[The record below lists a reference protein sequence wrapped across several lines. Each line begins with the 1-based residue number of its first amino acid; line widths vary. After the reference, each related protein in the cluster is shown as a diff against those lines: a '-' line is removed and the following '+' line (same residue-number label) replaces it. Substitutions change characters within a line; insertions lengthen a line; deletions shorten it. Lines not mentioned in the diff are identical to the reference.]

1 MMELVKLLFGAL
13 RDRFRSRGQL
23 EAENMVLRHQLNILR
38 RQAPQKPR
46 LLGRDRA
53 LFAWLYRLR
62 PSVLSVLSVVQPE
75 TVVRWHR
82 AGWRAW
88 WRWKSRNRGGRPAID
103 AELRALIRQMC
114 RDNPLW
120 GAPRIHGELLK
131 LGFDVA
137 QSTISKYMPRR
148 SRPPSQGWKT
158 FLRNHSDG
166 IASIDLFAVPT
177 IAFESL
183 YVFVVLGHQRRRIL
197 WFGITRHPTAEW
209 LARQITEAFPWNS
222 APSIVV
228 RDNDRAFGEAFRRR
242 VASLGIRDHPI
253 APHSPWQNGH
263 VERAIGSIRRECL
276 DHMIVFGE
284 THLQHLMAAYARY
297 YNSARTHLSLGKDA
311 PMHRAVSRRGSIV
324 KHPWLGGLHHQY
336 ARI

>member
-1 MMELVKLLFGAL
+1 
-13 RDRFRSRGQL
+13 
-23 EAENMVLRHQLNILR
+23 
-38 RQAPQKPR
+38 
-46 LLGRDRA
+46 LGVFKTVR
-53 LFAWLYRLR
+53 
-62 PSVLSVLSVVQPE
+62 PE

-82 AGWRAW
+82 EGWRAW
-88 WRWKSRNRGGRPAID
+88 WRWKSLNRGGRPVID

-114 RDNPLW
+114 RDDPLW

-137 QSTISKYMPRR
+137 QSTVSKYTL
-148 SRPPSQGWKT
+148 RPNGPLSQGWKT

-177 IAFESL
+177 IAFECL
-183 YVFVVLGHQRRRIL
+183 CVFVVLGHRRRRIV

-209 LARQITEAFPWNS
+209 LGRQITEAFPWNT

-228 RDNDRAFGEAFRRR
+228 RDNDGAFGEVFRRR
-242 VASLGIRDHPI
+242 VASLGIRDHPN

-263 VERAIGSIRRECL
+263 VERVIGLIRRECL
-276 DHMIVFGE
+276 DHLNVFGE
-284 THLQHLMAAYARY
+284 THLRCVMATYANY
-297 YNSARTHLSLGKDA
+297 YNCARTHLSLGKDA
-311 PMHRAVSRRGSIV
+311 PTHRAVSRRGTVIRY
-324 KHPWLGGLHHQY
+324 PWLGGLHHQY